1 MKVIYTI
8 FMILGC
14 FLGAGF
20 VSGREIAF
28 YFSKFGEDSYLSI
41 CVASILLFLLILYFL
56 RLSKVTNSFDKFC
69 KAYFGKFAIVSE
81 WLFAICV
88 LTYISSMF
96 AGTMELA
103 EIMKINNYLVLCI
116 TIILAFLVV
125 IGNMGALAKI
135 NLLFVPIMIFVM
147 FLISNFCVIDFGFE
161 SNFIYSMFSGINYI
175 FINIVS
181 LGLFLLEIG
190 DKLSKKQ
197 SVLVS
202 LIVTI
207 IIGILLFGL
216 NNSIILQNLVGNVM
230 PNLKLSENYRWLFVV
245 MKLCLYLGLFTTLVS
260 NVYIFAK
267 FINKYLH
274 NRFVSIIIT
283 ICSGVAI
290 SFFGFA
296 NIVGYIYSIIG
307 VVGLILIIQS
317 FVVQKRNEHIVHSC
331 SRK

>member
-1 MKVIYTI
+1 
-8 FMILGC
+8 
-14 FLGAGF
+14 
-20 VSGREIAF
+20 
-28 YFSKFGEDSYLSI
+28 
-41 CVASILLFLLILYFL
+41 
-56 RLSKVTNSFDKFC
+56 
-69 KAYFGKFAIVSE
+69 
-81 WLFAICV
+81 
-88 LTYISSMF
+88 
-96 AGTMELA
+96 
-103 EIMKINNYLVLCI
+103 
-116 TIILAFLVV
+116 
-125 IGNMGALAKI
+125 
-135 NLLFVPIMIFVM
+135 
-147 FLISNFCVIDFGFE
+147 
-161 SNFIYSMFSGINYI
+161 MFSGINYI